1 MSYEKTD
8 TQRHKSTCAQ
18 LYTLVLGFQVTG
30 RQSYQGR
37 GMHIEDMEARLCKCR
52 LYDRNKAMR
61 FKTKF
66 SGEKN
71 RWEIKKVP
79 SCPTSQNS
87 EHFIVFDL
95 PCSAVST
102 FHLVPKSGRSSRLCL
117 HLLSLLPSSGRLS
130 LHSHFYANNSQID
143 AFSLDLSQELQS
155 HLSKGQDIGQDIITS
170 SQTQYLFKKKKQ
182 KKGKK
187 EIRKEKWKKEKK
199 RKPFLSLQHK
209 NLSSSCFPYIWLW

>member
-1 MSYEKTD
+1 M
-8 TQRHKSTCAQ
+8 
-18 LYTLVLGFQVTG
+18 TG

-66 SGEKN
+66 SGKKY

-170 SQTQYLFKKKKQ
+170 SQTQYLFKKKKAEER
-182 KKGKK
+182 KEGNKEGKMK
-187 EIRKEKWKKEKK
+187 ERKEKKTF
-199 RKPFLSLQHK
+199 PLSTTQELVFILLPLYLVMI
-209 NLSSSCFPYIWLW
+209 N